1 MRIDMELESYLR
13 PPDAPMPPYPAKVIT
28 LTTGSKMVVRQVFRE
43 DVPNILPAV
52 RPTLDIPRDYYDV
65 VGSRLYAELLA
76 WYRYRYRDVFCIV
89 GQIDGL
95 LVGLVNSRMYSPE
108 VGISLHTLA
117 IERGLRI
124 GAHLFAAKMEHHI
137 EYLGQDEVLITAE
150 SPIGFRRWMIEY
162 GLELREGQHELGGAA
177 PYALTREMY
186 FNSKHRLV
194 AGERPVPQDL
204 MDVAQQEFK
213 VASEADI
220 TEKILGAKR
229 RKAL

>member
-1 MRIDMELESYLR
+1 MPIDMELEAYLR
-13 PPDAPMPPYPAKVIT
+13 PPDTPMPPYPAKAIT
-28 LTTGSKMVVRQVFRE
+28 LATGAKMVVRQVDRE
-43 DVPNILPAV
+43 VVPELLPAIK
-52 RPTLDIPRDYYDV
+52 PTLNIPRDYYDV

-76 WYRYRYRDVFCIV
+76 WHRYRYRDEFCLI

-95 LVGLVNSRMYSPE
+95 LVGIVNSRMYLPHL
-108 VGISLHTLA
+108 GISLHTLA

-124 GAHLFAAKMEHHI
+124 GAHMFAAKMEHHI
-137 EYLGQDEVLITAE
+137 EYLGQEEVLITAE

-177 PYALTREMY
+177 PYGLTRDMY
-186 FNSKHRLV
+186 FKAKHRLV

-204 MDVAQQEFK
+204 MDVAERK
-213 VASEADI
+213 ILVASESDI
-220 TEKILGAKR
+220 IEKILGAKR